1 MAAPK
6 RDILDLEPGLV
17 GSLPARCASCCFWES
32 SGAGSPGQCRDRGL
46 KADWISTSLEAGFAP
61 GKMVRSGGVTLGYA
75 QFTHVGLIPR
85 LSEMPYPRP
94 SEDAVYITC
103 IYVVPEMRGIG
114 LGKLLLDSVERTLYK
129 RKARLLE
136 THGLSA
142 GRTGP
147 PAPGDFFAACGF
159 KAVTPHLEA
168 PLMRLDLR
176 SLVPWQE
183 SIQALLER
191 IPLPMLSRGKVP
203 RLERPL

>member
-6 RDILDLEPGLV
+6 RDILDLGPGLV
-17 GSLPARCASCCFWES
+17 KSLPGRCASCCFWES
-32 SGAGSPGQCRDRGL
+32 GGAGSPGECRGGGL

-61 GKMVRSGGVTLGYA
+61 GKIVRSGGVTLGYV
-75 QFTHVGLIPR
+75 QFARVDLVSR
-85 LSEMPYPRP
+85 LADMPYPRP
-94 SEDAVYITC
+94 SGNAVYITC
-103 IYVVPEMRGIG
+103 VYVVPEMRGVG

-129 RKARLLE
+129 RKVRLLE

-142 GRTGP
+142 GRNGP

-159 KAVTPHLEA
+159 RAVTPHLEA

-183 SIQALLER
+183 SVQALLER
-191 IPLPMLSRGKVP
+191 VPLPTLSRREVP
-203 RLERPL
+203 RPERPC